1 MMNWSATAS
10 AVLAASAAFAAAA
23 ARAAGVGTGAGRVS
37 AASCNSGVVGAKRIV
52 ALELADEV
60 NKCRFVGGR
69 QCLETRARRSGLT
82 VMPCHRFGHSPCTR
96 IVQQTAHLQ
105 RCG

>member
-1 MMNWSATAS
+1 MMKRSAKAS

-23 ARAAGVGTGAGRVS
+23 ALAAGVRAGAGRVS
-37 AASCNSGVVGAKRIV
+37 AASCNSGVVGAKRIF

-69 QCLETRARRSGLT
+69 QCLEARASRSSLAL
-82 VMPCHRFGHSPCTR
+82 MPCHRFGNVSGAR
-96 IVQQTAHLQ
+96 ILQQAAHLQ
-105 RCG
+105 R